1 MEELELLEKLK
12 HGLLDVN
19 KEISDTKK
27 YFGHSNPK
35 WKNSVKAQK
44 YYLWNLKDNLY
55 HTVNTKQKLGSGSKA
70 IRSSAAL
77 IYNTLLSGKIK
88 TINGKEYKGYK
99 SVYELPF
106 RAIKDD
112 KDSTHTAKLDAGLIS
127 VDESSLL
134 LFEAK
139 CMEWFDK
146 NPKGLKKAYL
156 KEARYLYKESAEIFI
171 PLFREYI
178 NSDEVIEKGVITY
191 NPKDIRYDAIQM
203 LIHCLGIYNWCF
215 ENKKKAKETFK
226 NIRLVNLVWDYNC
239 DEYKEEEK
247 EGLRFVED
255 INKKLRAHFNDLDV
269 KFSVEYVRYSD
280 FLTRVDWSNDL
291 EHRAYLKRYEV

>member
-1 MEELELLEKLK
+1 MDELELLKKLK
-12 HGLLDVN
+12 HGLLNVN
-19 KEISDTKK
+19 KKIRDTKK
-27 YFGHSNPK
+27 FFGHSN
-35 WKNSVKAQK
+35 WKNSVKAQN

-55 HTVNTKQKLGSGSKA
+55 QKETPKQKLGSGSKA

-77 IYNTLLSGKIK
+77 IYNTLLSGQIK
-88 TINGKEYKGYK
+88 TTNGKEYKGYK
-99 SVYELPF
+99 SVYEIPF

-112 KDSTHTAKLDAGLIS
+112 KESTHTAKLDAGLLS

-146 NPKGLKKAYL
+146 KPKKLKKAYL
-156 KEARYLYKESAEIFI
+156 KENRYLYKESAEIFI
-171 PLFREYI
+171 SQFRNYI
-178 NSDEVIEKGVITY
+178 DSDEIIEKGAIIY
-191 NPKDIRYDAIQM
+191 KPKLIRYDAIQM

-215 ENKKKAKETFK
+215 KNKKNAKDNFK

-239 DEYKEEEK
+239 KEYKEEEK
-247 EGLRFVED
+247 EGLKFVED
-255 INKKLRAHFNDLDV
+255 TNKMLSSHFNALGV
-269 KFSVEYVRYSD
+269 NFSVEYVCYSD
-280 FLTRVDWSNDL
+280 FLARVDWTNDL